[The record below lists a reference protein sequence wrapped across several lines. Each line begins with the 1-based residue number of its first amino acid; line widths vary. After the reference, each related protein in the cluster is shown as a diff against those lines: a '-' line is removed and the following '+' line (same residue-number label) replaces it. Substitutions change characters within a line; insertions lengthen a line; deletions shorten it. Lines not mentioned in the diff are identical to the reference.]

1 MSFRIFYDQNGQY
14 AGDSVESVF
23 GGEIFTDRE
32 EIYGTDGQLGYSV
45 DSALAEVF
53 CAEIILC
60 WRTGIASAVQ
70 TALPMARRVWMTGD
84 QDI

>member
-1 MSFRIFYDQNGQY
+1 MIRMVSMPGTPWKASLEANSSRTGK
-14 AGDSVESVF
+14 
-23 GGEIFTDRE
+23 
-32 EIYGTDGQLGYSV
+32 EIYGTDGPLGYSV

-53 CAEIILC
+53 CAKIILC
-60 WRTGIASAVQ
+60 WRTGTASAVQ